1 MENLP
6 DLVKAAL
13 ISACNSGKSL
23 SWKVQESERGTLIQ
37 LVWKPRLESQDPAL
51 GSNWNSVKFSQTRH
65 VSESES
71 KRKRVTPSRAR
82 RNARR
87 LQAFLERKRTQNAP
101 RASEISPDH
110 SGSSMNQQQV
120 CTHTAVDTE
129 LKSLIDKEVDCVDF
143 RLDNGEPVL
152 DLELKNGDILRK
164 PVDVKRPVRT
174 YSQAHKSTMTLE
186 ELSGMDSIVFQM
198 HESDDVPGLLLKK
211 GQHCT
216 WTPVSSRTRSR
227 TKIL

>member
-6 DLVKAAL
+6 VLVKAAL

-82 RNARR
+82 RNAR
-87 LQAFLERKRTQNAP
+87 AFLECKRNQNAP
-101 RASEISPDH
+101 QASIISPDH
-110 SGSSMNQQQV
+110 SGSSLNQQQV

-164 PVDVKRPVRT
+164 PVDVRT

-211 GQHCT
+211 SQHCT